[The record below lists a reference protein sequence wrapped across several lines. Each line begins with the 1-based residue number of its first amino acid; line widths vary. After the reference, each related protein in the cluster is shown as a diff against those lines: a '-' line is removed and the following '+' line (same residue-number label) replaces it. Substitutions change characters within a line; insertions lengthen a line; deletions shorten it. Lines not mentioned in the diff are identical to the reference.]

1 MVKIRLSR
9 KGIKKKPFYQIVV
22 TDSRNSRDGYFI
34 EKLGYFNPLGLHK
47 NIKKKILKF
56 NRDRINFWLSKGAVL
71 SKRVNSL
78 IK

>member
-9 KGIKKKPFYQIVV
+9 KGTKKKPFYQIVV

-34 EKLGYFNPLGLHK
+34 EKLGYFNPLGLKK
-47 NIKKKILKF
+47 NIKKKILKI
-56 NRDRINFWLSKGAVL
+56 NKDRINFWLSKGAVL
-71 SKRVNSL
+71 SKRVCSL

>member
-9 KGIKKKPFYQIVV
+9 KGIKKKPFYQIIV

-34 EKLGYFNPLGLHK
+34 EKLGYFNPLSLQK
-47 NIKKKILKF
+47 NSKKKILKF
-56 NRDRINFWLSKGAVL
+56 NKERINFWLSKGAVL